1 MKGKG
6 HRGGFLQTGH
16 GSAKHACTPSSMPA
30 ALISPSQTYGVHIK
44 ACEVGIGAQG
54 QFEVG
59 PRPLSWASLAEGPCR
74 ACRTC
79 NARSTESK
87 PVPPVCLLQPQAQP
101 VLLGIPYC
109 PGSCRDI
116 YSSFTYKY

>member
-1 MKGKG
+1 
-6 HRGGFLQTGH
+6 
-16 GSAKHACTPSSMPA
+16 MPR
-30 ALISPSQTYGVHIK
+30 
-44 ACEVGIGAQG
+44 G

-59 PRPLSWASLAEGPCR
+59 QAPELGLLAEGPCEHAR
-74 ACRTC
+74 MC

-109 PGSCRDI
+109 QAPAQG
-116 YSSFTYKY
+116 YL